1 MNTKGIVFSLILN
14 FLKKN
19 YYGKKILDLIYQD
32 KINEKFIIN
41 EFHKLYYDNAYR
53 TWHNTFWLGKQLY
66 KLPLDL
72 WIYQEIIYDLKPDL
86 IIECGT
92 YKGGSTL
99 FFASLCD
106 LLNKGKIFTIDI
118 ENREERPQ
126 HKRIQYILGSS
137 TFKTNIDIV
146 RNNIKEKDTVI
157 VFLDS
162 DHEKIHVL
170 EELKVYSKLVTKGS
184 YLIVED
190 SNLNGHPVYN
200 DFGPGPMEAIEE
212 FLKINNDF
220 IIDKTKEKFYFS
232 QNPKGY
238 LKKMK

>member
-1 MNTKGIVFSLILN
+1 MNTKGIVFRKTLN
-14 FLKKN
+14 FLKKD
-19 YYGKKILDLIYQD
+19 YYGKKILDFIYQD
-32 KINEKFIIN
+32 KITEKFIIN
-41 EFHKLYYDNAYR
+41 EFHKLYYDNAHR
-53 TWHNTFWLGKQLY
+53 TWHNTFWLGKPLF

-72 WIYQEIIYDLKPDL
+72 WIYQEIIYDLKPDV

-92 YKGGSTL
+92 FKGGSAL

-106 LLNKGKIFTIDI
+106 LINKGKILTIDI
-118 ENREERPQ
+118 KEREGRPH

-137 TFKTNIDIV
+137 TFKTVFDNV
-146 RNNIKEKDTVI
+146 RNNIKEKDKVI

-162 DHEKIHVL
+162 NHDKYHVL

-190 SNLNGHPVYN
+190 SNLNGHPVYI

-238 LKKMK
+238 LKKVK